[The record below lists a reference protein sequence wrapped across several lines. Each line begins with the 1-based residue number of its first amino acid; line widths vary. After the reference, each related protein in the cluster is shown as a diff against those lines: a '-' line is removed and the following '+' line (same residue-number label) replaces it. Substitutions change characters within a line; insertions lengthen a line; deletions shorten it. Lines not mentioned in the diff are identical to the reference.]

1 MDLFFDCR
9 SFILS
14 FDGNAVFFQK
24 KREDDGK
31 AREQLGCFRG
41 VNGREGREHLGN
53 FRGVYGGETREQLGY
68 FRGVYGG
75 EEKTGDS

>member
-1 MDLFFDCR
+1 M
-9 SFILS
+9 S

-24 KREDDGK
+24 TREDDGK
-31 AREQLGCFRG
+31 AREHLGYFRGVNGEETREQLGCFRG
-41 VNGREGREHLGN
+41 VNGE
-53 FRGVYGGETREQLGY
+53 ETREQLGY